1 MEKFKYKFDDYKIK
15 ELIYMFDHFKE
26 VFCYILFDIST
37 QFLYHKV
44 MYFSEKLS
52 GRGVIIKSA
61 ENLGDFVPFFP
72 QSALYVCTV
81 LSFPLVYNVLYIQIS
96 SIKDNCPE
104 GMRNKVPAL
113 AEKWAEAGEIY
124 LENVRGEIGGN
135 QRNRKAYSR

>member
-1 MEKFKYKFDDYKIK
+1 MVNKIK
-15 ELIYMFDHFKE
+15 ELIYMFYHFKE
-26 VFCYILFDIST
+26 VFCYLLFDIST

-72 QSALYVCTV
+72 QSALYVQYSPSPWCTM
-81 LSFPLVYNVLYIQIS
+81 YCIIQIS

-135 QRNRKAYSR
+135 QRNRKA

>member
-1 MEKFKYKFDDYKIK
+1 MVNKIK
-15 ELIYMFDHFKE
+15 ELIYMFYHFKE
-26 VFCYILFDIST
+26 VFCYLLFDIST

-72 QSALYVCTV
+72 QSALYVQYSPSPWCTM
-81 LSFPLVYNVLYIQIS
+81 YCIIQIS
-96 SIKDNCPE
+96 SIKDNFPE

-135 QRNRKAYSR
+135 QRNRKA